1 MAAEDEKIF
10 EQFKQQ
16 LNTPT
21 QKIQEVPKE
30 QVDTTVGIGFDN
42 QGQGLNPE
50 ILKTTPVT
58 TQVNQVNQV
67 NQNTSEVS
75 NVCPQCGTIHPPLPP
90 GGKCPNALA
99 SKTMANANLSDESVN
114 KYLSDLKNIV
124 LSNISKKQ
132 IKDGNKFFQYL
143 VVELTKLIEKYTEN

>member
-1 MAAEDEKIF
+1 MTIEDEKIF

-16 LNTPT
+16 VNTPT
-21 QKIQEVPKE
+21 QIQEVPRE

-50 ILKTTPVT
+50 ILKTNPVT
-58 TQVNQVNQV
+58 NQINQVS
-67 NQNTSEVS
+67 QNTTEVS

-90 GGKCPNALA
+90 GEKCPNALA
-99 SKTMANANLSDESVN
+99 SKTMANANLNDESVN
-114 KYLSDLKNIV
+114 KYLTDLKNIV

-143 VVELTKLIEKYTEN
+143 VVELTKLIEKYTES